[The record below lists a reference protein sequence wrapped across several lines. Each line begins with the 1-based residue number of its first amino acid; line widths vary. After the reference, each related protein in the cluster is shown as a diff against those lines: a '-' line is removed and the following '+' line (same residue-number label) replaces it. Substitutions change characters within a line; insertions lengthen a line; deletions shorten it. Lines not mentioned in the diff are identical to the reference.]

1 MCHVYNYAYAC
12 NAALSSMC
20 VIILPSSVCMYFTKY
35 DFGLVYIIIEPD
47 DLSSDEQGDW
57 GVEQSVA
64 SGESSK
70 FI

>member
-1 MCHVYNYAYAC
+1 
-12 NAALSSMC
+12 
-20 VIILPSSVCMYFTKY
+20 MYFTKY

-70 FI
+70 FIWGSSTVHTHTHTHTGTKV

>member
-1 MCHVYNYAYAC
+1 MIVILLYA
-12 NAALSSMC
+12 SMR
-20 VIILPSSVCMYFTKY
+20 IYYIAYSSVCMYFTKY
-35 DFGLVYIIIEPD
+35 DFCLVYIITESD
-47 DLSSDEQGDW
+47 DLSSDEQDDW